1 MLIRGHCLQEDT
13 RNSFL
18 RPPTNVVLERELRR
32 DTSLR
37 KADANGSVLGS
48 LDETSVFA
56 SHDQNTDRRGNGA
69 AASSN
74 GESQATVTGA
84 LRLCTCQ
91 SVERPTF
98 TLRLRTPDAAQLG

>member
-1 MLIRGHCLQEDT
+1 MACAVSIMLRCFTGGRCLQEDT

-37 KADANGSVLGS
+37 KGDANGSALGS

-56 SHDQNTDRRGNGA
+56 SHDQSPDGHGNGA
-69 AASSN
+69 GASIN
-74 GESQATVTGA
+74 GKSQAAVTGA
-84 LRLCTCQ
+84 LRLCPCR
-91 SVERPTF
+91 SVGGLHCR
-98 TLRLRTPDAAQLG
+98 

>member
-13 RNSFL
+13 RTSFL

-37 KADANGSVLGS
+37 KGEANGSVLGS

-56 SHDQNTDRRGNGA
+56 SHDQNNDRRGNGA
-69 AASSN
+69 AVSVN
-74 GESQATVTGA
+74 GESQAAVTGA
-84 LRLCTCQ
+84 FRLCPCR
-91 SVERPTF
+91 SVGG
-98 TLRLRTPDAAQLG
+98 LRVR

>member
-13 RNSFL
+13 RTSFL

-37 KADANGSVLGS
+37 KGEANGSVLGS

-56 SHDQNTDRRGNGA
+56 SHDQNNDRRGNGA
-69 AASSN
+69 AVSVN
-74 GESQATVTGA
+74 GESQAAVTGA
-84 LRLCTCQ
+84 FRLCPCR
-91 SVERPTF
+91 SVG
-98 TLRLRTPDAAQLG
+98 RLSVR